1 MKTKI
6 LLISSSTLALALPL
20 GLTISCNTQQQT
32 SQLAKP
38 LKPIDRNSSV
48 LSTFDFVSDAAKFLM
63 ETKNNVVALEGKR
76 FISDNAKT
84 LFDNSNLKIIDL
96 NAIEEFRAQENPV
109 KKSELQVSFL
119 LNHDIVNPDQAS
131 QLAENQPEKPANKVA
146 YTFNIGGFS
155 VQETEINLKT
165 YVNQINLNYQAGKYY
180 LINPKVS
187 STKPLADDLTF
198 DTISA
203 NPSDLIPFIGG
214 FHKLDGFRYQIK
226 DFKKENRTLQ
236 FKFLVSDWNQTME
249 TELLTF
255 YSPSRIFDNF
265 VATTPLTAPNQ
276 NVKINDDK
284 KAIALSE
291 KDIDI
296 SKQKTA
302 ITKYLEKQWFK
313 TNNGQKT
320 ISFKDGIYYFSL
332 SRNTNSYFNKV
343 FGLNWSDVFSTS
355 VRDFNN
361 VTQIIVAFKLNEK
374 NRNTTKDE
382 IATFEFVPEY
392 LQFSWDA
399 AAKPAWLTNGN
410 NSHRFSLADFKDIN
424 KVEVSVKNNEN
435 GATKGDLVNIK

>member
-20 GLTISCNTQQQT
+20 GLTISCNTEQQT

-48 LSTFDFVSDAAKFLM
+48 LSTFDFVSDAVKFLM
-63 ETKNNVVALEGKR
+63 ETKNDVVALEGKR

-84 LFDNSNLKIIDL
+84 LFDNSNLKTIDL
-96 NAIEEFRAQENPV
+96 NAIEEFSAKENPV

-131 QLAENQPEKPANKVA
+131 QLAENQSEKPANKVA

-203 NPSDLIPFIGG
+203 NSSDLIPFIGG

-291 KDIDI
+291 QSADLT
-296 SKQKTA
+296 KQKNA
-302 ITKYLEKQWFK
+302 IIEYLKKQWF
-313 TNNGQKT
+313 NNNNNKS
-320 ISFKDGIYYFSL
+320 ISFANGFYYFSL
-332 SRNTNSYFNKV
+332 NQKTNSYFNKV
-343 FGLNWSDVFSTS
+343 FGLNWSDVFSTT

>member
-6 LLISSSTLALALPL
+6 LLISSSSLALALPL
-20 GLTISCNTQQQT
+20 GLTISCNNQQQT

-84 LFDNSNLKIIDL
+84 LFDNSNLKTIDL

-276 NVKINDDK
+276 NVKINDEN

-291 KDIDI
+291 QSADLT
-296 SKQKTA
+296 KQKNA
-302 ITKYLEKQWFK
+302 IIEYLKKQWFNK
-313 TNNGQKT
+313 NNNKS
-320 ISFKDGIYYFSL
+320 ISFANGFYYFSL
-332 SRNTNSYFNKV
+332 NQKTNSYFNKV
-343 FGLNWSDVFSTS
+343 FGLNWSDIFSTS

-382 IATFEFVPEY
+382 IATFDFVPEY

-410 NSHRFSLADFKDIN
+410 NSHRFSLIDFKEIN